1 MAVLVTMVVLGV
13 LALALVAVAAAFVSA
28 QSRPTPPTETRPAI
42 VIDLESQ
49 MTELAIARKERR
61 RQFLE
66 RQLTA
71 H

>member
-13 LALALVAVAAAFVSA
+13 LVLAVVAAAALVTA
-28 QSRPTPPTETRPAI
+28 QRRPATPSEPRPAI

-49 MTELAIARKERR
+49 MTELAAARRERR

>member
-13 LALALVAVAAAFVSA
+13 LMLALVAVAAALVSA
-28 QSRPTPPTETRPAI
+28 QNRPAPLSEARPAI

-66 RQLTA
+66 RQLTT